1 MLEVLYFSDRHVQT
15 RLFQLVDQTQGLVVV
30 SAVRHPPG
38 SAPVERR
45 EPFRSL
51 EAKLGELV
59 TFVAV
64 VDEGSPD
71 GMWRDPVGNLSDRL
85 FPNDRASSYAA
96 AQGYVLIESGL
107 GVGSVRKRG
116 DAGRAD
122 AWHVQEALAELDGR
136 IPFPDPAQRPRGD
149 DSAPASGTSGQRS
162 ARPAVDD
169 RRDTPVT
176 PMREVHVAPPR
187 NVVADP
193 FTLLGISRDTPR
205 GEARKAFRE
214 KLTLYHPDKV
224 AHLADEFRELAETRT
239 RALMEAWEKIGD
251 TLPD

>member
-1 MLEVLYFSDRHVQT
+1 MLDVLYFSDRSVQA
-15 RLFQLVDQTQGLVVV
+15 RLFQKVDQTQGLVVISV
-30 SAVRHPPG
+30 VRHPPG

-59 TFVAV
+59 TFIAVA
-64 VDEGSPD
+64 DEGHPD
-71 GMWRDPVGNLSDRL
+71 GMWRDPVGNLADRL
-85 FPNDRASSYAA
+85 FPNDRAASYAA
-96 AQGYVLIESGL
+96 AQGYVLIEDGRGL
-107 GVGSVRKRG
+107 GSVKKRG

-122 AWHVQEALAELDGR
+122 AWHIQEALAELDGR
-136 IPFPDPAQRPRGD
+136 IPFPDPALRPRGD
-149 DSAPASGTSGQRS
+149 EPATSSGGG
-162 ARPAVDD
+162 RPSRAAVDD

-176 PMREVHVAPPR
+176 PMSEVRIERPAAV
-187 NVVADP
+187 DP
-193 FTLLGISRDTPR
+193 FALLGITRDTPR
-205 GEARKAFRE
+205 GEARKTFRA

-224 AHLADEFRELAETRT
+224 SHLADEFRELAEART

>member
-1 MLEVLYFSDRHVQT
+1 MLDVLYFSDRNVQA
-15 RLFQLVDQTQGLVVV
+15 RLFQLVEQTAGLVVV

-38 SAPVERR
+38 SVPVERR

-51 EAKLGELV
+51 EAKLGALV

-71 GMWRDPVGNLSDRL
+71 GMWRDPVGNLADRL
-85 FPNDRASSYAA
+85 FPADRAKAYSA
-96 AQGYVLIESGL
+96 AQGYVLIEDGQGL
-107 GVGSVRKRG
+107 GSVRKRG

-122 AWHVQEALAELDGR
+122 AWHIQEALAELDGR
-136 IPFPDPAQRPRGD
+136 IPFPDPAHRPRGD
-149 DSAPASGTSGQRS
+149 EAPSSAPTGGRG
-162 ARPAVDD
+162 ARPPVDD

-176 PMREVHVAPPR
+176 PMREVQVAPR

-193 FTLLGISRDTPR
+193 FTLIGITRDTPR
-205 GEARKAFRE
+205 GEARKVFRE

-239 RALMEAWEKIGD
+239 RALMEAWEKVGD